1 MDITNRLVRFW
12 KELEYEKIPSY
23 VIQKQKN
30 VLIDNLSVMEAA
42 TRLEPS
48 CRDFV
53 RYAEQYSKPGKSTVL
68 GGDMKVMAPFA
79 ALANGALAH
88 ALDYEDSHDTAF
100 VHSNAVTIPS
110 LLAVAEEMGNVD
122 GKRFLTAMVIGSE
135 VTCRLALGLNKDLL
149 NYGWYMP
156 PIHGSI
162 GAVFAVAKLMDLPEE
177 QLLDAVALNMNM
189 YTCSGE
195 VVNSRHSVI
204 RLVRDGFAAQAAV
217 TSCMMAK
224 NGIRAGFEQP
234 FEGNKGYYM
243 AYARG
248 NVTWEKIV
256 DGLGGEWESAKV
268 SMKPWPCCRAT
279 HTTLTGLKGILK
291 EHRIKQEEIK
301 EIHIKAGEILRM
313 VLEEHEVKY
322 HPESIM
328 NAKMSIPFA
337 VGLLL
342 ADGDVTLDGF
352 KRERLQDETVS
363 SFAEK
368 VTYEILPETD
378 RTRPQAVE
386 ITVLTEDGKRY
397 CCKAE
402 HPLGSM
408 ENPMEL
414 KDIYKKYCQC
424 MGYSYKVMKK
434 GAIEELFKRLSCL
447 ETCDNINEIIKML

>member
-1 MDITNRLVRFW
+1 MDITNRLVTFW

-30 VLIDNLSVMEAA
+30 VLIDNLSVMAAA

-68 GGDMKVMAPFA
+68 GGEVKVTAPFA

-110 LLAVAEEMGNVD
+110 LMAVAEEKGNVD
-122 GKRFLTAMVIGSE
+122 GKHFLTAMVIGSE
-135 VTCRLALGLNKDLL
+135 VTCRLALGLNEDLL

-156 PIHGSI
+156 PVHGSL
-162 GAVFAVAKLMDLPEE
+162 GAVFATAKLMDLSEE
-177 QLLDAVALNMNM
+177 QLLDAVALDMNM

-195 VVNSRHSVI
+195 VVNSRRSVI
-204 RLVRDGFAAQAAV
+204 RLVRDAFAAQAAV
-217 TSCMMAK
+217 VSCIMAK
-224 NGIRAGFEQP
+224 NGIKAGFERP

-248 NVTWEKIV
+248 NFNGEKIV
-256 DGLGGEWESAKV
+256 DGLGEGWESAKV

-279 HTTLTGLKGILK
+279 HTTLTGLKQILN
-291 EHRIKQEEIK
+291 ERNIPYGEIK

-322 HPESIM
+322 HPESVM

-337 VGLLL
+337 VGILLT
-342 ADGDVTLDGF
+342 DGDVTLDGF
-352 KRERLQDETVS
+352 KKERLQDRTVT

-368 VTYEILPETD
+368 VTYEIVQKTD
-378 RTRPQAVE
+378 RKRAQTVE
-386 ITVLTEDGKRY
+386 ITIRMKDGTIY
-397 CCKAE
+397 GCEVE
-402 HPLGSM
+402 HPLGSI
-408 ENPMEL
+408 ENPMDL
-414 KDIYKKYCQC
+414 TDIYKKYSQC
-424 MGYSYKVMKK
+424 MEYSYRGKK
-434 GAIEELFKRLSCL
+434 KEEIEEIFKRLSYL
-447 ETCDNINEIIKML
+447 EECEDINDIIKML